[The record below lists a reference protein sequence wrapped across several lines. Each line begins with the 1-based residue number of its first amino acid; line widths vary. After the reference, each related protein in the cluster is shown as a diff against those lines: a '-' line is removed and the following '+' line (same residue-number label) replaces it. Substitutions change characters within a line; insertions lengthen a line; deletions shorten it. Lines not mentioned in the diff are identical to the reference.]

1 MTFSILFSLY
11 KWISCRQTFKI
22 MRYVLVLLLF
32 PITVVAQLKLTSTP
46 LPKEIEETSGLER
59 RGDLF
64 ITHNDSGDDP
74 RIYFFTEEG
83 SLVKSIAFYTLKN
96 KDWEDLAADEDH
108 YYIADTGNN
117 YATRENLRIYILD
130 SEFNHEGTIKIK
142 YAAQTTFSKES
153 LNEYDAEALAV
164 VGDEL
169 VLFSKNRKTLQSAL
183 YRIPKT
189 PGEYTLRPETFLATN
204 ALVTAADY
212 NPALDLMV
220 LTGYTFN
227 GDQFFYTLKD
237 FVKLGWEHLELKRYL
252 IPVKPA
258 QIEAVK
264 IDTASRFWITS
275 ESEEKGTPRLF
286 LLELNEE

>member
-1 MTFSILFSLY
+1 
-11 KWISCRQTFKI
+11 

-142 YAAQTTFSKES
+142 
-153 LNEYDAEALAV
+153 
-164 VGDEL
+164 
-169 VLFSKNRKTLQSAL
+169 
-183 YRIPKT
+183 
-189 PGEYTLRPETFLATN
+189 
-204 ALVTAADY
+204 
-212 NPALDLMV
+212 
-220 LTGYTFN
+220 
-227 GDQFFYTLKD
+227 
-237 FVKLGWEHLELKRYL
+237 
-252 IPVKPA
+252 
-258 QIEAVK
+258 
-264 IDTASRFWITS
+264 
-275 ESEEKGTPRLF
+275 
-286 LLELNEE
+286 